1 MEYWFCAFWK
11 TDCICLSRFTYPMI
25 QQVSLEIDLR
35 NKYIWTEND
44 KWKNASS
51 IIIHESPN
59 LETGQMS
66 TNCITTVEWTN
77 IVGIFMHWNTSAFSK
92 ANSKLNL
99 HETIWMNLTNIMLN
113 KEVNTKGSI
122 LYDSMYIYVQ
132 KQTKLMYGGYFREST
147 DWTGAQQ
154 GLLECRQWFISWSAC
169 LLHGCSLCGD
179 SRRTILV
186 LLVVCIT
193 MYTLVYIYDK
203 LQ

>member
-11 TDCICLSRFTYPMI
+11 TDCICLSRFMYPMI

-35 NKYIWTEND
+35 NKYKWTEND

-99 HETIWMNLTNIMLN
+99 HETKWMHLTNIMLN

-122 LYDSMYIYVQ
+122 LYDSTYIYVQ
-132 KQTKLMYGGYFREST
+132 KQNLLTEQEHNRGFWNAGNGLFL
-147 DWTGAQQ
+147 DLGAYYMGVPFVVIQ
-154 GLLECRQWFISWSAC
+154 GVPFWFYWLFA
-169 LLHGCSLCGD
+169 SLCIHL
-179 SRRTILV
+179 SIYMINFNKRF
-186 LLVVCIT
+186 
-193 MYTLVYIYDK
+193 TL
-203 LQ
+203 

>member
-1 MEYWFCAFWK
+1 
-11 TDCICLSRFTYPMI
+11 MI

-122 LYDSMYIYVQ
+122 LCDSTYIYVQ

-154 GLLECRQWFISWSAC
+154 GLLECLQWFISWSAC

-179 SRRTILV
+179 SRHTILV

-193 MYTLVYIYDK
+193 VYTLVYIYDK